1 MFGIDCQY
9 LSWGGCA
16 VGKVM
21 VIVGTALPGVP
32 ACWVVPLMLAERK
45 ECMWAT
51 KASLLCGRKVHL
63 QKVFS
68 CKASPAF
75 LLDYF
80 LLWEILKFHFQ
91 FDIHLALCSL
101 PFHIFVIWKGNHCL
115 DTIRKPIIKCSLCL
129 REREREVAQSCLTL
143 RDAMDCSPPG
153 SSVHGIFQAR
163 VLEWGAIAFS
173 DVLMESY
180 NMIKNHF

>member
-21 VIVGTALPGVP
+21 VIVGTALPGAP
-32 ACWVVPLMLAERK
+32 ACWVVPPMLAERK

-63 QKVFS
+63 QKVF

-80 LLWEILKFHFQ
+80 LLWEILKFHCQ

-101 PFHIFVIWKGNHCL
+101 PFHIFVIWKGNQCL
-115 DTIRKPIIKCSLCL
+115 DTIRKPIIKCCLCL
-129 REREREVAQSCLTL
+129 REKEREVAQSCLTL

-173 DVLMESY
+173 DVLVESY

>member
-1 MFGIDCQY
+1 
-9 LSWGGCA
+9 
-16 VGKVM
+16 M
-21 VIVGTALPGVP
+21 VIVGTALPGAP
-32 ACWVVPLMLAERK
+32 ACWVVPPMLAERK

-51 KASLLCGRKVHL
+51 KASLLCGRKEHL

-80 LLWEILKFHFQ
+80 LLWEILKFHCQ

-101 PFHIFVIWKGNHCL
+101 PFHIFVIWKGNQCL
-115 DTIRKPIIKCSLCL
+115 DTIRKPIIKCCLCL
-129 REREREVAQSCLTL
+129 REKEREVAQSCLTL

-163 VLEWGAIAFS
+163 VLELGAIAFS
-173 DVLMESY
+173 DVLVESY

>member
-1 MFGIDCQY
+1 
-9 LSWGGCA
+9 
-16 VGKVM
+16 M
-21 VIVGTALPGVP
+21 VIVGTALPGAP
-32 ACWVVPLMLAERK
+32 ACWVVPPMLAERK

-51 KASLLCGRKVHL
+51 KASLLCGRKEHL

-80 LLWEILKFHFQ
+80 LLWEILKFHCQ

-101 PFHIFVIWKGNHCL
+101 PFHIFVIWKGNQCL
-115 DTIRKPIIKCSLCL
+115 DTIRKPIIKCCLCL
-129 REREREVAQSCLTL
+129 REKEREVAQSCLTL

-163 VLEWGAIAFS
+163 VLEWVAISFS
-173 DVLMESY
+173 RGSSQPSDWTQVSCIAGRFFTNWATREFPY
-180 NMIKNHF
+180 I